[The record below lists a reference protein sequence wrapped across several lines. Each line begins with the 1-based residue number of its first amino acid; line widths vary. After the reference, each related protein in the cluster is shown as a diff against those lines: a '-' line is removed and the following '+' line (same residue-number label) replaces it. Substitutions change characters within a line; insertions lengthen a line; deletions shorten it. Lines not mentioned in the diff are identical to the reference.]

1 MRLTGLFHR
10 LTGGVPLHAVLT
22 AACLGVAA
30 GAMPSQAAGM
40 PQPPPGVLARQWEDY
55 ERAEA
60 KPVEALQPFRAERRA
75 SDPVAGEI
83 RLVSINP
90 GINAW
95 FLLELSGAGRRGS
108 IVYHLENAD
117 PRGQTL
123 DLTQGGDAALT
134 ITGGEESFACRP
146 WADGDAALAAA
157 RQSGLPFAPLCG
169 GRLYLRNGAQ
179 GARSTKETVA
189 EFLRDNVWFGEDIVR
204 VVRETV
210 YKDAFLESSETEA
223 GTAGDVARVVPALPG
238 AAVGREARMAAFV
251 GFDLEGGHSTRE
263 MEIGLWY
270 PVEDAPGIYASAF
283 QPGEAHPDLLNR
295 RGDANPLDGVERRA
309 NVYLLAF
316 DLSQFELGY
325 ELGTDHP
332 RLDWSPRPQ
341 RIGPAA
347 RLPGPDGIR
356 SPAPLV
362 PLGMVTPPQAGR
374 IAATFTGGF
383 KREHGAFRF
392 GDFAVTNSGHHYGFV
407 VHGAILSKLQPGLA
421 TLYVLD
427 DGSVGMKTWEE
438 ADNALLP
445 RLRFARQNGLPIVE
459 RHPQSGSVEPG
470 PMVRFYGPGN
480 WSGSAE
486 TEFRTLRAG
495 ACLKWQMGRPFLIYA
510 YFSSVTPSAMARTFQ
525 AYDCDYAMLL
535 DMNALEHTYAALYT
549 PREDGAGIEARH
561 LVEGMRLVDQKAR
574 DGSPVLRFI
583 GAPDNR
589 DFFYLLRK
597 EPAQ

>member
-1 MRLTGLFHR
+1 MWCVSLCNRLL
-10 LTGGVPLHAVLT
+10 GGAPRCSAILGV
-22 AACLGVAA
+22 CLGIAA
-30 GAMPSQAAGM
+30 GALPSQGAGM
-40 PQPPPGVLARQWEDY
+40 PPSAPEVLARQWDDY
-55 ERAEA
+55 ERVEA

-75 SDPVAGEI
+75 SDPEAGDI
-83 RLVSINP
+83 RLISINP
-90 GINAW
+90 GLNGW
-95 FLLELSGAGRRGS
+95 FLLELSGAGRRAS
-108 IVYHLENAD
+108 TVYHIENAD

-123 DLTQGGDAALT
+123 DLQQEAGAGLV
-134 ITGGEESFACRP
+134 ITRGEERFVCRP
-146 WADGDAALAAA
+146 WADGDAALASA
-157 RQSGLPFAPLCG
+157 RQTGLPFAPLCD
-169 GRLYLRNGAQ
+169 GRLYLRNGVQ
-179 GARSTKETVA
+179 GARSTKESVA

-210 YKDAFLESSETEA
+210 YKDAFLESSETEE
-223 GTAGDVARVVPALPG
+223 GTAEGDMRVVPALPG

-270 PVEDAPGIYASAF
+270 PVAGAPGIFASAF

-295 RGDANPLDGVERRA
+295 RGDANPLDAVERRA

-316 DLSQFELGY
+316 DLSQFDLGY

-362 PLGMVTPPQAGR
+362 PLGMVNPRQAGR
-374 IAATFTGGF
+374 IAATFAGGF

-392 GDFAVTNSGHHYGFV
+392 GDFAVTNNGHHYGFV
-407 VHGAILSKLQPGLA
+407 MHGAILSKLQPGLA

-427 DGSVGMKTWEE
+427 DGTVGMKTWEE

-459 RHPQSGSVEPG
+459 RHPASGAVEPG
-470 PMVRFYGPGN
+470 PMVRYYGPGN

-486 TEFRTLRAG
+486 AEFRTLRAG

-549 PREDGAGIEARH
+549 PRADGAGVEARH

-583 GAPDNR
+583 GFPDNR